1 MAFAVAARYSPR
13 SFSFELQTATPMARD
28 KFYITTPIFYPNGK
42 PHIGH
47 AYKVI
52 ATDALAR
59 FQRLDG
65 KDVFFLTGTD
75 EHGLKMQ
82 QTAEQ
87 EGITRAGA
95 RRPQFGDLPLDGRSA
110 RRLQRRL
117 HPHHRAAPLQGLPG
131 DLGGDGRQWR
141 HLSRPLQRLV
151 FGPRRKPIST
161 RAKPRSATTACA
173 ASRWARRS
181 NGTRRRATS
190 SGCPPTRTG
199 CWRSTKANPDFVG
212 PAERRNE
219 VMSFVKSGLK
229 DLSISRTTFDWGVPV
244 PGDDKH
250 VMYVWVD
257 ALTNYITAR
266 RLSRHQGRELAL
278 LAGRRTSSART
289 SCASTPS
296 TGRPS

>member
-1 MAFAVAARYSPR
+1 MP
-13 SFSFELQTATPMARD
+13 
-28 KFYITTPIFYPNGK
+28 TT
-42 PHIGH
+42 
-47 AYKVI
+47 VI

-82 QTAEQ
+82 QTARK
-87 EGITRAGA
+87 EGITPQELADRNSAIFRAMDA
-95 RRPQFGDLPLDGRSA
+95 ALSASNDDFIRTTEQRHYAACQAIWKAMAANGDIYLGPLC
-110 RRLQRRL
+110 
-117 HPHHRAAPLQGLPG
+117 
-131 DLGGDGRQWR
+131 
-141 HLSRPLQRLV
+141 RLV
-151 FGPRRKPIST
+151 FGAPGSLFRREGDRP
-161 RAKPRSATTACA
+161 SATTACA
-173 ASRWARRS
+173 ASRSARRS
-181 NGTRRRATS
+181 NGSRRRATS
-190 SGCPPTRTG
+190 SGSPPIRTG
-199 CWRSTKANPDFVG
+199 CSRTTRANPDFIG

-219 VMSFVKSGLK
+219 VVSFVKSGLK

-266 RLSRHQGRELAL
+266 RLSRRRRPSAGATGRPTS
-278 LAGRRTSSART
+278 TSSART